1 MKTFPRG
8 PVAGSRGFTLVE
20 ILITVVVA
28 GILGGALMSL
38 VVGQQR
44 FYARSDNEVLAQQ
57 NIRAAVDLMAAELRM
72 AAPDDIVTATADS
85 VTIRFDLVRGV
96 VCGGGSGSTHVYA
109 YDSVSNA
116 NLTSGIIGTAY
127 SEPYDSTFVYADGF
141 TGTITGSNPASE
153 TLCQTNG
160 APTTEPSSAFRL
172 VSGWTTTPPRGSLV
186 RWYGTLTYAF
196 ASSAT
201 DAGAQAIWRNGQE
214 LVTPFETGARFWYV
228 MENGSVQGS
237 VSGASLA
244 DIREIRMGATATGQG
259 PFQARRDVVYDIPL
273 RN

>member
-1 MKTFPRG
+1 MKTLRRG
-8 PVAGSRGFTLVE
+8 PVPGSRGFTLVE
-20 ILITVVVA
+20 VLITVVVA

-38 VVGQQR
+38 VIGQQR

-72 AAPDDIVTATADS
+72 AAPEDIVTASADS
-85 VTIRFDLVRGV
+85 VTIRFDLVRAV

-109 YDSVSNA
+109 YDSVANA
-116 NLTSGIIGTAY
+116 NLTSGIVGTAY
-127 SEPYDSTFVYADGF
+127 SEPYDSAFVYADGF
-141 TGTITGSNPASE
+141 TGTITGSNAASE

-160 APTTEPSSAFRL
+160 APTSEPSSAFRL
-172 VSGWTTTPPRGSLV
+172 VSGWTTAPPRGSLV
-186 RWYGTLTYAF
+186 RWYGTLTYSF
-196 ASSAT
+196 AASAT

-214 LVTPFETGARFWYV
+214 LVTPFEAGARFWYV
-228 MENGSVQGS
+228 MQNGSVQGS
-237 VSGASLA
+237 VSGTSLT

-259 PFQARRDVVYDIPL
+259 PFQARRAVVYDIPL

>member
-1 MKTFPRG
+1 MKTRPGGSGPR
-8 PVAGSRGFTLVE
+8 SRGFTLVE

-28 GILGGALMSL
+28 GIIGGALMSL
-38 VVGQQR
+38 VISQQR
-44 FYARSDNEVLAQQ
+44 FYARSDNHVLAQQ

-72 AAPDDIVTATADS
+72 ASPEDIVTAASDS

-96 VCGGGSGSTHVYA
+96 VCGGGSGSTHVFA
-109 YDSVSNA
+109 YDSVGNA
-116 NLTSGIIGTAY
+116 NLSSGIAGTAY
-127 SEPYDSTFVYADGF
+127 SEPYDSAFVYNDGF
-141 TGTITGSNPASE
+141 TGSITASNPASE

-172 VSGWTTTPPRGSLV
+172 VSGWTTTPPRGSLL

-196 ASSAT
+196 APSVT

-214 LVTPFETGARFWYV
+214 LVTPFEAGAQFWYV
-228 MENGSVQGS
+228 MQDGSVLSS
-237 VSGASLA
+237 VSAGSLT
-244 DIREIRMGATATGQG
+244 DIREIRIGATATGQG
-259 PFQARRDVVYDIPL
+259 PFQARRPVVYDVPL